1 MIKRIYLSLV
11 IFFTSEEVTYSQ
23 KQTSHFQQTWLA
35 YLNQTRFSDK
45 WGSWTDLH
53 LRTRENFVD
62 NLSQSIARVG
72 LTYYVTDN
80 TKLTAGYA
88 YVSLYPWDNHKNVTQ
103 PEHRPWQ
110 QIQWHTNYPKL
121 KLMQWVRLE
130 ERFKHKIKNDD
141 ELADGYNFNYRLRYN
156 FYLAA
161 PLSRKPFAPGTF
173 SFVFNDELHINFG
186 KQVTYNYFDQNRL
199 FVGFAYHTTKT
210 DNIQFGYMNFF
221 QQLPAGNQY
230 KSIDVARVFYFHNLD
245 LRKK

>member
-1 MIKRIYLSLV
+1 MLKRIYLSLV
-11 IFFTSEEVTYSQ
+11 VFFTSEEVTYSQ
-23 KQTSHFQQTWLA
+23 KQTTAFQQTWVA
-35 YLNQTRFSDK
+35 YLNQSRFSDK
-45 WGSWTDLH
+45 WGTWTDLH
-53 LRTRENFVD
+53 LRTRENYMD
-62 NLSQSIARVG
+62 NLSQTIARFG
-72 LTYYVTDN
+72 LTYYVNNN

-121 KLMQWVRLE
+121 KLMQWLRLE

-156 FYLAA
+156 FYLAV
-161 PLSRKPFAPGTF
+161 PLSRRPFAPGTF

-186 KQVTYNYFDQNRL
+186 KEITYNYFDQNRL
-199 FVGFAYHTTKT
+199 FVGFVYHTTKT

-230 KSIDVARVFYFHNLD
+230 KNIDVARFFYFHNLD
-245 LRKK
+245 FRRK